1 MLLTIFKYLW
11 ILPIAFVYIAWTVMA
26 VKAFIL
32 FLNDRK
38 KYKDLS
44 FWDND
49 YAVCYSWVIVHMIL
63 IFCASFA
70 YFISGEI
77 L

>member
-11 ILPIAFVYIAWTVMA
+11 ILPIAFAYIVWTVLA
-26 VKAFIL
+26 VKALKL
-32 FLNDRK
+32 FLEDHK
-38 KYKDLS
+38 KYKDVS

-49 YAVCYSWVIVHMIL
+49 YAVFYSWVIVHMVL